1 MKLIT
6 TDSPESTT
14 NEHKQ
19 IKPDRKLF
27 DVEGIV
33 AYLTEQGAT
42 GVTINFVRNLLI
54 LGPSSE
60 RESAN
65 ATTRRKNPSI
75 FGWPEVSA
83 GPDDEAEI
91 HLWRKETAPRRCE
104 NPGKYRM
111 A

>member
-42 GVTINFVRNLLI
+42 GVTINFVRNLLNSGAI
-54 LGPSSE
+54 E
-60 RESAN
+60 RKRIGKRYHSTKESIDLWLARSQ
-65 ATTRRKNPSI
+65 RR
-75 FGWPEVSA
+75 A
-83 GPDDEAEI
+83 G
-91 HLWRKETAPRRCE
+91 R
-104 NPGKYRM
+104 
-111 A
+111 